1 MSEENVK
8 DFCEEIKKKIISNS
22 QGTLLSQLLYL
33 FSTEQYFNLLSG
45 SHHFN

>member
-1 MSEENVK
+1 MSEETVK
-8 DFCEEIKKKIISNS
+8 AFCEEMKKKIISNS
-22 QGTLLSQLLYL
+22 EGTLLNQLLYL